1 MEAPGNSPAATLLN
15 LESNGSMAVS
25 EGPRP
30 VLSVS
35 RLMAVGVVGYYMP
48 GKDLGRW
55 GSTVAAE
62 SSASGASYNE
72 E

>member
-1 MEAPGNSPAATLLN
+1 MVG
-15 LESNGSMAVS
+15 S

-35 RLMAVGVVGYYMP
+35 RLMAVGVVGYYML

>member
-1 MEAPGNSPAATLLN
+1 
-15 LESNGSMAVS
+15 MAVS

-35 RLMAVGVVGYYMP
+35 RLMVVGVVGYYMP